1 MARQA
6 RRLINLVDDTP
17 IVPGTPHPAFDGNEK
32 ARLILND
39 TEEELKNWRATYE
52 PIKSSAG
59 SMGVGGMPALP
70 DQQGVQ
76 TNTTQTSVT
85 GTEATTTSTV
95 QETPV
100 VESHTETTPGGV
112 KIETT

>member
-17 IVPGTPHPAFDGNEK
+17 IVPGNSHPAFDGNET

-39 TEEELKNWRATYE
+39 TEEELKNWHATYE

-70 DQQGVQ
+70 DQPEVQ
-76 TNTTQTSVT
+76 TDTSMI
-85 GTEATTTSTV
+85 G
-95 QETPV
+95 
-100 VESHTETTPGGV
+100 TETTDMPTAQDTPATETHTVTTPSGV
-112 KIETT
+112 KIDTT

>member
-17 IVPGTPHPAFDGNEK
+17 IVPGDSHPAFTGHET
-32 ARLILND
+32 ARQILND
-39 TEEELKNWRATYE
+39 TEEELKSWRATYE

-76 TNTTQTSVT
+76 TSTTVVA
-85 GTEATTTSTV
+85 TEPAEIPATKEQATTDT
-95 QETPV
+95 
-100 VESHTETTPGGV
+100 HIATTPSGV